1 MNQYDYIIK
10 DGINNIEHIVCNTA
24 FRSMYDVGKHYILG
38 ITKSRRASETGTPS
52 VDMRGQGEYSSN
64 SLSLKNLIIL
74 NHFIFQ
80 IVLPI

>member
-10 DGINNIEHIVCNTA
+10 DGINNIEHIVCGTA
-24 FRSMYDVGKHYILG
+24 FRSMYDVGKHYLLG

-52 VDMRGQGEYSSN
+52 VDRHGQGEYFNS
-64 SLSLKNLIIL
+64 SLSWKNLIIL

-80 IVLPI
+80 IVLPV